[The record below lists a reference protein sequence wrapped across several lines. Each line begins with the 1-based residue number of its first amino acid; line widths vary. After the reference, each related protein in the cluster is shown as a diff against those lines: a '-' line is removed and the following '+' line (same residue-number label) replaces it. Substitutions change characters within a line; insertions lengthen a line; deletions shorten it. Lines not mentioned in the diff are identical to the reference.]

1 MIKIRIHLDGNEQG
15 YLTYTCKE
23 SMEEYMELLSEPL
36 TLIGL
41 TEKDTE
47 ALITIPI
54 KKYVIEVWS
63 IDE

>member
-1 MIKIRIHLDGNEQG
+1 
-15 YLTYTCKE
+15 
-23 SMEEYMELLSEPL
+23 MELLSEPL

-54 KKYVIEVWS
+54 KKYVVEAWS